1 MIIGQVL
8 GMTENIE
15 ESLIVKLMNLWGLT
29 RRAYTCSEQ
38 VESLYES
45 KPIP

>member
-1 MIIGQVL
+1 MGEVIG
-8 GMTENIE
+8 M
-15 ESLIVKLMNLWGLT
+15 VKLMNLRGRT

-38 VESLYES
+38 MESLYES